1 MTLSSPISVIY
12 NAEGNEIALSQ
23 SQVINN
29 VTQPGL
35 VMAGSGSD
43 GRAYFFRVSNAGE
56 LFITGSIATTAAVSV
71 SASVIVGGWQ
81 RDVTGS
87 MKVDGWGLTVTGNM
101 NLAAWGTNVT
111 GTVNLVPS
119 ASVIVGGWQAG
130 VTAST
135 IVGGFAAGVSGTN
148 IIGGWAL
155 LVTASTREIG
165 ASTTTVS
172 AAISSLT
179 SFILLSA
186 TPGRTRATFYK
197 EGAGVCYIKLGAVAS
212 ATSYTV
218 ALSANGY
225 YELPDNYTGRVD
237 IIFSSIPVTSILRV
251 TEIVI
256 P

>member
-1 MTLSSPISVIY
+1 MSFESPISVLY
-12 NAEGNEIALSQ
+12 NADGNEIALSQ

-29 VTQPGL
+29 ASQPGL

-56 LFITGSIATTAAVSV
+56 LFITGSIATTSAV
-71 SASVIVGGWQ
+71 SASIIVGGWQ

-119 ASVIVGGWQAG
+119 ASIIVGGWQSG

-148 IIGGWAL
+148 IIGGWAQ

-186 TPGRTRATFYK
+186 TPGRTRAAFFK
-197 EGAGVCYIKLGAVAS
+197 EGGGICYIKLGAVAS

-218 ALSANGY
+218 ALTANGY

-237 IIFSSIPVTSILRV
+237 IIFSTIPASSILRV